1 MLITK
6 ENTGLT
12 QRDLDA
18 IEKIFDSCAAVK
30 EVWIFGSRAKGSYK
44 PGSDIDLA
52 IMNSG
57 IELQDLLFLQGKFES
72 SSLPYKLDVVN
83 YQALKNK
90 ELKEHIERVGKPFY
104 KK

>member
-1 MLITK
+1 MITTK

-12 QRDLDA
+12 ERDLDT
-18 IEKIFDSCAAVK
+18 IEKVFDSCANVK
-30 EVWIFGSRAKGSYK
+30 EVWIFGSRAKGNYK

-57 IELQDLLFLQGKFES
+57 IELQDLLFLQDKFES

-83 YQALKNK
+83 YRALKN
-90 ELKEHIERVGKPFY
+90 EQMKEHIERVGKPFY

>member
-1 MLITK
+1 MITTK

-12 QRDLDA
+12 ERDLDT
-18 IEKIFDSCAAVK
+18 IEKVFDSCANVR
-30 EVWIFGSRAKGSYK
+30 EVWIFGSRAKGNYK

-57 IELQDLLFLQGKFES
+57 IALQDLLFLQGKFES

-83 YQALKNK
+83 YQALKN
-90 ELKEHIERVGKPFY
+90 EQLKEHIDRVGKPFY